1 MVSNPGKLVDAGVGS
16 TPPRVLVS
24 GEFDGLALLDRM
36 VFDVA
41 PELFAA
47 SSPGWHCFA
56 PGHLGTEAIESVLGK
71 GDVILSRQGVEF
83 LRGGVAR
90 VRHDQGVTGEGPSVA
105 ASARL
110 AMAGCWAACG
120 AWRTHAA
127 VVEYRG
133 LGFLLTGASG
143 FGKSTAA
150 LSALAAGARVV
161 SDDEVLI
168 WIDGD
173 RPVATR
179 VRPWLM
185 ARSTTHAA
193 FGGRFGELGFRSNP
207 SGEEHR
213 AWIPSDDDRFP
224 GSVPLACWASLEA
237 VAESQR
243 PPRCIVAAPGAN
255 PLAELMVASA
265 PLFLTPPFDQER
277 KAMLQAAS
285 VLARRAQR
293 FSLTTGHDLIDSP
306 VAAWEWLFE
315 RVVHDADTSA
325 AFSAAGIA

>member
-1 MVSNPGKLVDAGVGS
+1 MSVPPTQAVSR
-16 TPPRVLVS
+16 PP
-24 GEFDGLALLDRM
+24 LALASGQFPGCDLIDS
-36 VFDVA
+36 DVVHIA
-41 PELFAA
+41 PELFGEVDADWQWFAA
-47 SSPGWHCFA
+47 GCLA
-56 PGHLGTEAIESVLGK
+56 PDAI
-71 GDVILSRQGVEF
+71 DQAVIAEDIILRYSGVEF

-90 VRHDQGVTGEGPSVA
+90 VRHDQGASGEGPSVA

-120 AWRTHAA
+120 ACRTHAA
-127 VVEYRG
+127 VVEHKG

-193 FGGRFGELGFRSNP
+193 LSRTLSGVAFRGNAT
-207 SGEEHR
+207 GEEHR

-224 GSVPLACWASLEA
+224 RSVPLACWMSLEA
-237 VAESQR
+237 VTEAQR
-243 PPRCIVAAPGAN
+243 PPTCILTAPGAN

-265 PLFLTPPFDQER
+265 PLFLTPPFDAER
-277 KAMLQAAS
+277 KALLKTAS
-285 VLARRAQR
+285 ALARGVRR
-293 FSLTTGHDLIDSP
+293 LNLTTGHDLIDSP
-306 VAAWEWLFE
+306 VEAWEWLCE
-315 RVVHDADTSA
+315 RVRQDAATNEA
-325 AFSAAGIA
+325 LSAAGIG